1 MEGEWQARRRSAAM
15 ADGASLIAP
24 DTVWF
29 AWDTKLGRDVT
40 IEPNVFFGPGVTV
53 ADQVKIRAN
62 SHIEGATI
70 GAGCEIGP
78 FARLR
83 PGTILG
89 EQATIGN
96 FGEKQQAVTG
106 TGPYSVRE
114 GTGVS
119 VRVDTGGGRNCKTR
133 HMAI

>member
-1 MEGEWQARRRSAAM
+1 MRIRDWSSDVCSSDLVDIVNIANAGGRSCAVVVTDPYDVAGINSRGELAAMEGEWQTRRRSAAM

-53 ADQVKIRAN
+53 ADGVKIRAN

-70 GAGCEIGP
+70 GGGDRKST
-78 FARLR
+78 RL
-83 PGTILG
+83 
-89 EQATIGN
+89 N
-96 FGEKQQAVTG
+96 
-106 TGPYSVRE
+106 S
-114 GTGVS
+114 S
-119 VRVDTGGGRNCKTR
+119 
-133 HMAI
+133 H

>member
-40 IEPNVFFGPGVTV
+40 IEPNVFFGHGVTV
-53 ADQVKIRAN
+53 ADGVKIRAN

-70 GAGCEIGP
+70 GGGCEIGP

-83 PGTILG
+83 PGAI
-89 EQATIGN
+89 IGGKAKIGK
-96 FGEKQQAVTG
+96 FFERQKAVL
-106 TGPYSVRE
+106 
-114 GTGVS
+114 
-119 VRVDTGGGRNCKTR
+119 GGGGKENHTN
-133 HMAI
+133 

>member
-70 GAGCEIGP
+70 GAGCEVGP

-83 PGTILG
+83 PGRSEEHTSELQYLMRISSAAFCLT
-89 EQATIGN
+89 Q
-96 FGEKQQAVTG
+96 
-106 TGPYSVRE
+106 
-114 GTGVS
+114 
-119 VRVDTGGGRNCKTR
+119 KTTTSSQI
-133 HMAI
+133 HNYTQP

>member
-1 MEGEWQARRRSAAM
+1 MTQSFPARRASDLWQARRRSAAM

-53 ADQVKIRAN
+53 ADGVKIRAN

-70 GAGCEIGP
+70 GGGCEIGRSEEHTSELQSIMRTP
-78 FARLR
+78 
-83 PGTILG
+83 T
-89 EQATIGN
+89 
-96 FGEKQQAVTG
+96 AVF
-106 TGPYSVRE
+106 YLQK
-114 GTGVS
+114 
-119 VRVDTGGGRNCKTR
+119 KTK
-133 HMAI
+133 

>member
-53 ADQVKIRAN
+53 ADGVKIRAN

-70 GAGCEIGP
+70 GGGCEIGP

-89 EQATIGN
+89 EKAKLGN
-96 FGEKQQAVTG
+96 FVETRSEAHPSELQSIMRTASAVLRCTIKKSQF
-106 TGPYSVRE
+106 TKLE
-114 GTGVS
+114 T
-119 VRVDTGGGRNCKTR
+119 NL
-133 HMAI
+133 